1 MELYPFDR
9 ETKTILRF
17 VCEHPHTPLE
27 RLECLWEHSFNP
39 KKAYDYDPEKS
50 YGEYAKSC
58 TDYLIECGLIYSKEE
73 GIYLFFFPTAKGMA
87 YMHLKRRAWLEQH
100 IPLFASVASL
110 IISAIALFR

>member
-1 MELYPFDR
+1 M
-9 ETKTILRF
+9 
-17 VCEHPHTPLE
+17 
-27 RLECLWEHSFNP
+27 LECLHNDYYNP
-39 KKAYDYDPEKS
+39 KKSKANDNPKL